1 MSDVIVRLV
10 GGIGHITLNR
20 PAALNA
26 LTLGMVRQIDQ
37 TLSAWETDDAVSF
50 VLLDGA
56 GERGFC
62 AGGDIRLLYD
72 AVLAQRFDMPESFFR
87 EEYHLNQHI
96 ARFAKPVIALM
107 DGVVMGGGIGLGG
120 HASHRVV
127 TDRSVLAM
135 PETRIGFLPDVGGTY
150 LLGTA
155 PGELGTHAALS
166 AGRLNGADAIACGLA
181 DAFVP
186 SSHINH
192 LRVALPNIDA
202 VSELADK
209 LGRYS
214 VLPPE
219 SRLASARGWI
229 DRCYA
234 HDDAEKILAALQSAP
249 EPEAKQ
255 AAIDVASASPT
266 SVKVTLRALRAARRF
281 GQLEPCLNQEF
292 RLGLN
297 LIRDPD
303 FAEGVRAAVVDKDR
317 NPNWYPAR
325 LEDVMPD
332 DVERHFHLP
341 PGSSELGLVLKNER
355 RMQ

>member
-10 GGIGHITLNR
+10 GGVGHITLNR

-26 LTLGMVRQIDQ
+26 LTLGMVRRIYQA
-37 TLSAWETDDAVSF
+37 LSEWEADTAVSF
-50 VLLDGA
+50 VFLDGS

-72 AVLAQRFDMPESFFR
+72 AVLARRFDMPESFFR
-87 EEYHLNQHI
+87 EEYHLNQRV
-96 ARFAKPVIALM
+96 ARFPKPVVALM

-150 LLGTA
+150 LLGVA

-166 AGRLNGADAIACGLA
+166 AGRLDAADAIACGLA
-181 DAFVP
+181 DRFVP
-186 SSHINH
+186 SSQISH
-192 LRVALPNIDA
+192 LRDALLRAGSATA
-202 VSELADK
+202 VSDSLDK
-209 LGRYS
+209 YS
-214 VLPPE
+214 IFPPQ
-219 SRLASARGWI
+219 SRLALARGWI
-229 DRCYA
+229 DPCYA
-234 HDDAEKILAALQSAP
+234 HDEAEEILAALQSAS

-255 AAIDVASASPT
+255 AAVEVASASPT
-266 SVKVTLRALRAARRF
+266 SVKVTLRALRTARRF

-297 LIRDPD
+297 LIRGPD

-317 NPNWYPAR
+317 NPKWHPAR
-325 LEDVMPD
+325 LEDVMPEE
-332 DVERHFHLP
+332 VERHFHLP
-341 PGSSELGLVLKNER
+341 PGSPELGLAPKE
-355 RMQ
+355 